1 MGRESSGIGGTGREG
16 GTPLDPA
23 NILDTQDLVTQRG
36 AKETEVD
43 QVLTTAKDM
52 WDEYGQY
59 GLAKDLQ
66 TADIGGKDGSMVMAY
81 YDGDNVAVN
90 NHFFNSSK
98 MDAAYDA
105 SGDYHPSRGNKSAME
120 AVVAHEY
127 GHAITDLA
135 AKKMG
140 ARDLN
145 AAATRIVNEARKTT
159 KDKGVVQMAR
169 KISRYATASNAEAVA
184 EAVADVYCNGKNA
197 KAQSHAIVDVLN
209 GYVKGR

>member
-1 MGRESSGIGGTGREG
+1 
-16 GTPLDPA
+16 
-23 NILDTQDLVTQRG
+23 
-36 AKETEVD
+36 
-43 QVLTTAKDM
+43 
-52 WDEYGQY
+52 
-59 GLAKDLQ
+59 
-66 TADIGGKDGSMVMAY
+66 
-81 YDGDNVAVN
+81 
-90 NHFFNSSK
+90 
-98 MDAAYDA
+98 
-105 SGDYHPSRGNKSAME
+105 ME